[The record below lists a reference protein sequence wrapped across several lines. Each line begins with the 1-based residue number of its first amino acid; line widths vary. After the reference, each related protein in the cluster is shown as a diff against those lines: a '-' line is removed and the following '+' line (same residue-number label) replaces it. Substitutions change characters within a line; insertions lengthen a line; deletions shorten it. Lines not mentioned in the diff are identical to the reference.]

1 MWIRPPPAAAP
12 GAKKRIDEDGGNNYY
27 EGLSRAQRM
36 AIVNA
41 AIDARTT
48 AAGTK
53 TNAKANAN
61 ANAPSTRIQPWQIG
75 YAEQE
80 TAGARDADGAAALA
94 IAREHNP
101 GADRGVDGVVETRS
115 EAAAAIEAMG
125 REVRRAFG
133 FNLPATPR
141 PARFRL
147 SYTTDARTTAN
158 PIG

>member
-53 TNAKANAN
+53 TK
-61 ANAPSTRIQPWQIG
+61 ANAPSTCIQPWQIG